1 LRKWREE
8 VTFDALEHGLLVRY
22 ASPGDA
28 EAGAILPQRRKRQ
41 TQQAAKNG
49 LHHLDYLS
57 KTARIASGE

>member
-1 LRKWREE
+1 
-8 VTFDALEHGLLVRY
+8 
-22 ASPGDA
+22 
-28 EAGAILPQRRKRQ
+28 LPQRRKRQ